1 MAPPTGVVYVE
12 PMAPR
17 TLAPGLRAEC
27 LSYPEV
33 LAQSVSVIAP
43 STVPAAVLGLI
54 FATAGNGTW
63 LAFLIGMLG
72 LTLVSLNIN
81 QFARHSSSS
90 GSLYSYIV
98 TGLGPTVGLIGGCGL
113 LFGYMVTGMSTLC
126 GFAIAMHSLLA
137 GLGLNLPPMLLS
149 TLAVI
154 AAFLLA
160 AGDIRLSSK
169 TMLLLEGAAIAAIL
183 ALGMVVLRHKGFVID
198 RQQLTLHGVSP
209 GGVLI
214 GVVLVV
220 FGFSGF
226 ESSTSLGDEAKD
238 PLRSIPRSV
247 TQSVLIS
254 GGVFIFMAY
263 VVVLGFQ
270 GLNVNLATTEL
281 PLSVLSNHYHLPWL
295 GELISVGVVLSF
307 FSCTLGSVN
316 ATGRIIFS
324 MARHNLV
331 PSAFGKVHARSKSPY
346 VAIGCAALLTLLVT
360 LSLSL
365 FGISDY
371 DGQGY
376 FGTLCSFGFLVVYM
390 LISAAAPVYLAKRGK
405 LTKRAIV
412 IASLSVLFMLIPI
425 LGTIG
430 LPGSSLFPPPA
441 YPSNI
446 LVWMFVGF
454 MVVSVGWLTFVQKS
468 RSSDLAD
475 IFEES

>member
-1 MAPPTGVVYVE
+1 M
-12 PMAPR
+12 
-17 TLAPGLRAEC
+17 APGLRPEC
-27 LSYPEV
+27 LNYPEV
-33 LAQSVSVIAP
+33 LAQSVAVIAP

-63 LAFLIGMLG
+63 LAFLFGMMG

-98 TGLGPTVGLIGGCGL
+98 TGLGPTFGIMGGCAL

-126 GFAIAMHSLLA
+126 GFAIAMNSLLA
-137 GLGLNLPPMLLS
+137 AAGLNVPPVLLS
-149 TLAVI
+149 TLAMLLV
-154 AAFLLA
+154 FVLA

-169 TMLLLEGAAIAAIL
+169 TMLLLEGAAIIAIL
-183 ALGMVVLRHKGFVID
+183 ALGAVILRHKGVFID
-198 RQQLTLHGVSP
+198 RQQLTLAGVHP

-247 TQSVLIS
+247 TQSVLLS

-263 VVVLGFQ
+263 VVVLGFH
-270 GLNVNLATTEL
+270 GLPQNLATSEL
-281 PLSVLSNHYHLPWL
+281 PLAALSNHYNLPWL
-295 GELISVGVVLSF
+295 GELISIGVVLSF

-324 MARHNLV
+324 MARHELI
-331 PSAFGKVHARSKSPY
+331 PRALGKVHARTKSPY
-346 VAIGCAALLTLLVT
+346 VAIGFAALLTLLVT
-360 LSLSL
+360 LSLTPL
-365 FGISDY
+365 GVSDY
-371 DGQGY
+371 DAQGY

-390 LISAAAPVYLAKRGK
+390 LISLAAPVFLARRGK
-405 LTKRAIV
+405 LTKPAV
-412 IASLSVLFMLIPI
+412 LVSVLSVLFMLIPM

-430 LPGSSLFPPPA
+430 IPGSTLFAPPA

-446 LVWMFVGF
+446 LLWIFLGF
-454 MVVSVGWLTFVQKS
+454 MILSVGWLAMLQNS
-468 RSSDLAD
+468 RSKD
-475 IFEES
+475 IVEIFKEK

>member
-1 MAPPTGVVYVE
+1 MVPPVGVVYAE
-12 PMAPR
+12 TPP
-17 TLAPGLRAEC
+17 APGLRAEC

-54 FATAGNGTW
+54 FASAGNGTW
-63 LAFLIGMLG
+63 LSFLFGMLG

-90 GSLYSYIV
+90 GSLYSYIF
-98 TGLGPTVGLIGGCGL
+98 TGLGPTFGLIGGCAL

-126 GFAIAMHSLLA
+126 GFALAMNSLLA
-137 GLGLNLPPMLLS
+137 SAGLDIPPLVLS
-149 TLAVI
+149 TAAVVLVFI
-154 AAFLLA
+154 FG

-169 TMLLLEGAAIAAIL
+169 TMLFLEGAAIVAIL
-183 ALGMVVLRHKGFVID
+183 ALGIVILRHKGFMID
-198 RQQLTLHGVSP
+198 RAQLTLSGTSP
-209 GGVLI
+209 GGVLV

-238 PLRSIPRSV
+238 PLRSIPRSI
-247 TQSVLIS
+247 TQSVLLS

-270 GLNVNLATTEL
+270 GLHVNLATTEL
-281 PLSVLSNHYHLPWL
+281 PLSVLSSHYNLPWL
-295 GELISVGVVLSF
+295 GEFISVGVLLSF
-307 FSCTLGSVN
+307 FSCTLGSIN

-324 MARHNLV
+324 MARHELV
-331 PSAFGKVHARSKSPY
+331 PKALGKVHARTKSPY
-346 VAIGCAALLTLLVT
+346 FAIGSAALLTLLVT

-365 FGISDY
+365 FGVSDY
-371 DGQGY
+371 DAQGY
-376 FGTLCSFGFLVVYM
+376 FGTLCSFGFLVAYM
-390 LISAAAPVYLAKRGK
+390 LISLAAPIHLYKRGK
-405 LTKRAIV
+405 LTKRALLIS
-412 IASLSVLFMLIPI
+412 ALSVLFMVVPI

-430 LPGSSLFPPPA
+430 IPGSATFAPPT

-446 LVWMFVGF
+446 LIWIFFGF
-454 MVVSVGWLTFVQKS
+454 MLLSVGWLVTVQKS
-468 RSSDLAD
+468 RAKD
-475 IFEES
+475 IIDVFKEN

>member
-1 MAPPTGVVYVE
+1 MSPPVGAVYAE
-12 PMAPR
+12 KA
-17 TLAPGLRAEC
+17 TPGLQPGC

-54 FATAGNGTW
+54 FASAGNGTW
-63 LAFLIGMLG
+63 LSFLLGMLG

-98 TGLGPTVGLIGGCGL
+98 TGLGPTVGLIGGCAL

-126 GFAIAMHSLLA
+126 GFALAMSSLLA
-137 GLGLNLPPMLLS
+137 AVGVNIPPLLISSLAIGL
-149 TLAVI
+149 
-154 AAFLLA
+154 AFILG
-160 AGDIRLSSK
+160 AGDVRLSSK
-169 TMLLLEGAAIAAIL
+169 TMLLLEGAAIIAIL
-183 ALGMVVLRHKGFVID
+183 ALGVVILRHKGFVVD
-198 RQQLTLHGVSP
+198 RQQLSLAGVSP

-238 PLRSIPRSV
+238 PLRSIPRSI
-247 TQSVLIS
+247 TQSVLFS

-270 GLNVNLATTEL
+270 GLPANLATTEL
-281 PLSVLSNHYHLPWL
+281 PLSLLSNHYNMPWL
-295 GELISVGVVLSF
+295 GEFISVGVALSF
-307 FSCTLGSVN
+307 FSCTLGSIN

-324 MARHNLV
+324 MARHGLV
-331 PSAFGKVHARSKSPY
+331 LKALGTVHRRNKSPY
-346 VAIGCAALLTLLVT
+346 VAIGFAAALTFLVT

-365 FGISDY
+365 FGVSDY
-371 DGQGY
+371 NAQGY

-390 LISAAAPVYLAKRGK
+390 LISLAAPVYLHKRGK
-405 LTKRAIV
+405 LTKTAV
-412 IASLSVLFMLIPI
+412 AVSALSVLFMVIPV

-430 LPGSSLFPPPA
+430 IPGSSIFPPPA

-446 LVWMFVGF
+446 LVWLFLGF
-454 MVVSVGWLTFVQKS
+454 IILSVGWLAAAQKF
-468 RSSDLAD
+468 RSKD
-475 IFEES
+475 IVDVFKEN

>member
-1 MAPPTGVVYVE
+1 MAPPSEVVYAETPV
-12 PMAPR
+12 A
-17 TLAPGLRAEC
+17 GLQAEC

-33 LAQSVSVIAP
+33 LAQSVAVIAP

-54 FATAGNGTW
+54 FASAGNGTW
-63 LAFLIGMLG
+63 LSFLFGMLG

-98 TGLGPTVGLIGGCGL
+98 TGLGPTVGLVGGCAL

-126 GFAIAMHSLLA
+126 GFALAMNNLLA
-137 GLGLNLPPMLLS
+137 SAGLNVPPLLLS
-149 TLAVI
+149 TSAVVLVFI
-154 AAFLLA
+154 FG

-183 ALGMVVLRHKGFVID
+183 ALGIVVLRHKGLMID
-198 RQQLTLHGVSP
+198 HAQLSLSGVTP

-238 PLRSIPRSV
+238 PLRSIPRSI
-247 TQSVLIS
+247 TQSVLLS

-270 GLNVNLATTEL
+270 DLPIDLATTEL
-281 PLSVLSNHYHLPWL
+281 PLSVLANHYHLPWL
-295 GELISVGVVLSF
+295 GEFISIGVLLSF
-307 FSCTLGSVN
+307 FSCTLGSIN

-324 MARHNLV
+324 LARHNLL
-331 PSAFGKVHARSKSPY
+331 PRALGTVHHRTKSPY
-346 VAIGCAALLTLLVT
+346 VAIGFAALLTLLIT

-365 FGISDY
+365 FGVSDY
-371 DGQGY
+371 DAQGY

-390 LISAAAPVYLAKRGK
+390 LISLAAPLYLRKRGK
-405 LTKRAIV
+405 LTKRALLIS
-412 IASLSVLFMLIPI
+412 ALSVLFMVIPI

-430 LPGSSLFPPPA
+430 IPGSFMFPPPA

-446 LVWMFVGF
+446 LVWVFAGF
-454 MVVSVGWLTFVQKS
+454 MLLSAGWLTVAQKS
-468 RSSDLAD
+468 RAKD
-475 IFEES
+475 IIDVFKEN